1 MGKIPHAIEQQTPR
15 ATTTEPM
22 SHMTKASVAQSA
34 CSATEEA
41 SAVRSLDRRGAPARH
56 SWRRRPCSRR
66 PAQAKQIN
74 SNILKQKKQK
84 NGLVEMAP
92 ESVWRPQNVV
102 CSGEDE
108 RTLDRRPLNL
118 RFMGT
123 WAWCPVT
130 ARSHHR
136 THVLCPPGRW
146 AAPLQQCCS
155 ALRGQRG
162 APGLPSALTRRH

>member
-1 MGKIPHAIEQQTPR
+1 
-15 ATTTEPM
+15 M

-130 ARSHHR
+130 ARSHHK

>member
-1 MGKIPHAIEQQTPR
+1 M
-15 ATTTEPM
+15 
-22 SHMTKASVAQSA
+22 
-34 CSATEEA
+34 
-41 SAVRSLDRRGAPARH
+41 
-56 SWRRRPCSRR
+56 
-66 PAQAKQIN
+66 
-74 SNILKQKKQK
+74 